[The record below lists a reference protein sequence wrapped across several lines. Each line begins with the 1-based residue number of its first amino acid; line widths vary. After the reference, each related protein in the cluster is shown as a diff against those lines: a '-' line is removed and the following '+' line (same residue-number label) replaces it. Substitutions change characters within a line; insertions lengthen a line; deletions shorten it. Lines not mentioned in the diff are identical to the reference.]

1 MQARP
6 IEIAA
11 RAFTERFDS
20 RPTHASRA
28 PGRVNLI
35 GEHTD
40 YTEGLVLPM
49 AIDRACVCAGR
60 VVSGPSDHSR
70 IRIWS
75 ENERSLAEF
84 NPESIGPGTTWHGR
98 GWSSY
103 AAGVIANLRHLAH
116 GPLPSLDIALASDVP
131 LGAGLSSS
139 ASLEVSLASLIAVLA
154 DLSLDAATL
163 ARVARAA
170 ERGYAG
176 VPCGIMDQLVS
187 ASAAD
192 NHALLIDCRDERT
205 TPISLGTL
213 EDAKVLVID
222 STVKHAL
229 VSGEYKRRAD
239 GCAEAT
245 RILGVRALRDATLP
259 LISLH
264 AESLGEE
271 LTRYAR
277 HVVTEN
283 ARVAAFVTAL
293 AARDRAALGPLMLA
307 SHASLRDDFR
317 VSSPELDAIVEAAM
331 DGDGT
336 AGKGGDSVGSGGVF
350 GCRMTGGGFGGSA
363 VALVEPHA
371 IDACIERVQ
380 RTTKDRFG
388 IAPRSFVVTPSAG
401 ARAWKI

>member
-1 MQARP
+1 MNPLALAT
-6 IEIAA
+6 AA
-11 RAFTERFDS
+11 FAS
-20 RPTHASRA
+20 RYGSAPSHASRA

-49 AIDRACVCAGR
+49 AIDRACVCVGR
-60 VVSGPSDHSR
+60 LVSGPSADSR
-70 IRIWS
+70 LRIWS
-75 ENERSLAEF
+75 ENESSLAEL
-84 NPESIGPGTTWHGR
+84 NPDSIGPGMTWHGR

-103 AAGVIANLRHLAH
+103 AAGVIANLRHLADR
-116 GPLPSLDIALASDVP
+116 PLPSLDIALASDVP

-139 ASLEVSLASLIAVLA
+139 ASFEVALTSLIAFLA
-154 DLSLDAATL
+154 DLSLDSGTL

-213 EDAKVLVID
+213 GDARVLVID

-245 RILGVRALRDATLP
+245 SILGVRALRDATLP
-259 LISLH
+259 LISHH
-264 AESLGEE
+264 AASLGEE

-293 AARDRAALGPLMLA
+293 ASRERAALGPLMLA

-317 VSSPELDAIVEAAM
+317 VSCPELDTIVEAAM
-331 DGDGT
+331 DD
-336 AGKGGDSVGSGGVF
+336 KGGGVL

-363 VALVEPHA
+363 IALVEPHA
-371 IDACIERVQ
+371 IDGCIDRVQ
-380 RTTKDRFG
+380 RATKDRFG
-388 IAPRSFVVTPSAG
+388 VTPRSFVVTPSAG
-401 ARAWKI
+401 ARAWML

>member
-1 MQARP
+1 MNPLALASASFANRFG
-6 IEIAA
+6 AA
-11 RAFTERFDS
+11 
-20 RPTHASRA
+20 PTHASRA

-40 YTEGLVLPM
+40 YSDGLVLPM
-49 AIDRACVCAGR
+49 AIDRACVCVGR
-60 VVSGPSDHSR
+60 LVSGPSADSR

-75 ENERSLAEF
+75 ENQNALAEF
-84 NPESIGPGTTWHGR
+84 DVDAIGPGTTWHGR

-103 AAGVIANLRHLAH
+103 AAGVIANLRHLADR
-116 GPLPSLDIALASDVP
+116 PLPSLDIALASDVP

-139 ASLEVSLASLIAVLA
+139 ASFEVALAALIALLA
-154 DLSLDAATL
+154 DLSLDPATL

-187 ASAAD
+187 ASAT
-192 NHALLIDCRDERT
+192 NRHALLIDCRDERT
-205 TPISLGTL
+205 TAVSLGTL
-213 EDAKVLVID
+213 GDAQVLVID

-239 GCAEAT
+239 GCAEAAC
-245 RILGVRALRDATLP
+245 ILGVAALRDATLP
-259 LISLH
+259 LIAQH
-264 AESLGEE
+264 ADTLGEE

-283 ARVAAFVTAL
+283 ARVAAFVTTL
-293 AARDRAALGPLMLA
+293 ASRDRAALGPLMLA

-317 VSSPELDAIVEAAM
+317 VSCPELDVIVQAAM
-331 DGDGT
+331 DSDGT
-336 AGKGGDSVGSGGVF
+336 AGERGGSVGSGGVL

-371 IDACIERVQ
+371 IDACIERVE

-401 ARAWKI
+401 ARAWML

>member
-1 MQARP
+1 MDEEMFSTAV
-6 IEIAA
+6 AA
-11 RAFTERFDS
+11 YS
-20 RPTHASRA
+20 RCFGGTPSHAALA

-40 YTEGLVLPM
+40 YSEGLVLPM
-49 AIDRACVCAGR
+49 AIDRGCNCVGR
-60 VVSGPSDHSR
+60 VASVPSPAGSAK

-75 ENERSLAEF
+75 ENEQSLHTFDA
-84 NPESIGPGTTWHGR
+84 NSIGPGAAWRGR
-98 GWSSY
+98 GWSAY
-103 AAGVIANLRHLAH
+103 AAGVIASIRDLAAR
-116 GPLPSLDIALASDVP
+116 PLPSLDIAVAGDVP

-139 ASLEVSLASLIAVLA
+139 AAFEVSLAAIISELCGL
-154 DLSLDAATL
+154 DLDPTAL

-187 ASAAD
+187 AVARQ
-192 NHALLIDCRDERT
+192 NHALLIDCRDEQT

-213 EDAKVLVID
+213 GDARVLVID

-239 GCAEAT
+239 GCAEAA
-245 RILGVRALRDATLP
+245 RILGVRSLRDASLA
-259 LISLH
+259 LIASH
-264 AESLGEE
+264 TEALGDE

-293 AARDRAALGPLMLA
+293 AARDRAALGPLMLG

-317 VSSPELDAIVEAAM
+317 VSCPELDTIVEAAL
-331 DGDGT
+331 DGSSGT
-336 AGKGGDSVGSGGVF
+336 GGVL

-371 IDACIERVQ
+371 IDACIERVE

-388 IAPRSFVVTPSAG
+388 IAPRSFIVTPSEG
-401 ARAWKI
+401 ARAWLL